1 MSGHL
6 GPNLGSKIAIG
17 AVVKEMLCFVVKPD
31 VNVGVETN
39 VAIRAISA
47 HELKFYVTSG
57 CC

>member
-1 MSGHL
+1 MVIL
-6 GPNLGSKIAIG
+6 ALTLVQKIAIG

-47 HELKFYVTSG
+47 NEL
-57 CC
+57 